1 MTRERKNRGARG
13 EERAAGFLREKG
25 YRILERNYRCP
36 LGEMDL
42 IARDGKTVAFVEVK
56 TRSSER
62 FGPPQAAIGEQKQR
76 RMTAIALYYLKA
88 KGLLGG
94 PARFDVVAVSL
105 DGGRETVTL
114 YKNAF
119 DATGFFP

>member
-1 MTRERKNRGARG
+1 
-13 EERAAGFLREKG
+13 
-25 YRILERNYRCP
+25 
-36 LGEMDL
+36 MDI
-42 IARDGKTVAFVEVK
+42 IAREGKTVVFVEVK

-62 FGPPQAAIGEQKQR
+62 FGSPQAAVGPRKQH

-88 KGLLGG
+88 KGLLDG

-105 DGGRETVTL
+105 GEGGEDVTV

-119 DATGFFP
+119 DAAGF